1 MNSINSRAQSP
12 TNAYERMGAVTS
24 VEVSNAHGL
33 IGLLLQGAIRSSNRT
48 KGFILNHDVSKKGE
62 EIAKLLSILF
72 ELQASL
78 DLEQGGDIAMSLNSL
93 YTYIIEITTSAN
105 INNDTDKLDEA
116 ASLLG
121 TILDSWNQIPENARQ
136 VEAL

>member
-1 MNSINSRAQSP
+1 
-12 TNAYERMGAVTS
+12 
-24 VEVSNAHGL
+24 
-33 IGLLLQGAIRSSNRT
+33 
-48 KGFILNHDVSKKGE
+48 
-62 EIAKLLSILF
+62 
-72 ELQASL
+72 
-78 DLEQGGDIAMSLNSL
+78 MSLNSL